1 MKYSI
6 LLAVQ
11 CYSNEVS
18 GKGGHC
24 HEPVKISCMRALGRA
39 CCSALHKILTIKKSS
54 IKSKAPNAI
63 SSIKIKKHRMDI
75 ENSKN

>member
-1 MKYSI
+1 MNNSN

-39 CCSALHKILTIKKSS
+39 CCSALHKIPYHKKSHQS
-54 IKSKAPNAI
+54 NQRHPTQLVQSK
-63 SSIKIKKHRMDI
+63 
-75 ENSKN
+75 